1 MRRISAFT
9 FAALVSAAPSAGW
22 AQSEN
27 DIPIGVVQP
36 LTGDVA
42 VSGQYVLDG
51 ARIAAA
57 KINAD
62 GGVLGRK
69 ITLIAG
75 DGKSTPRDSAT
86 AAQRLILR
94 DHVPV
99 LMGAWGSSF
108 TLSVMPLLQ
117 ENSLPMLVETSSSPK
132 ITTSGNPWIFRI
144 SPTFKMEAEGFLTKL
159 GEFNPPIKKAAF
171 LAVNNDFGL
180 AGTAAF
186 KTALESKG
194 VAIGPMETMASDST
208 DFSAQLENI
217 KASGA
222 DTMFVT
228 TAVEQLTLIE
238 KQAAG
243 LRLSVRTVGV
253 GGSTEPDQ
261 LIQQAGKAANGTY
274 LTLFFLP
281 WFPDKTPHPQLAEQ
295 FVSEWKK
302 GGYDF
307 GGLTEGFRGYDGI
320 TTIAAAIREAG
331 STEPDKIRQAFWKVK
346 VEGLNGNI
354 AFAPEGPKGKES
366 GQSTPNV
373 YIVQIQDGKVV
384 LLQ

>member
-1 MRRISAFT
+1 MRRITGFTIAVLAF
-9 FAALVSAAPSAGW
+9 AMPAAGW
-22 AQSEN
+22 AQSDN
-27 DIPIGVVQP
+27 DVPIGVDEP

-42 VSGQYVLDG
+42 ISGQYVVDG
-51 ARIAAA
+51 ARIAEAE
-57 KINAD
+57 INAH

-69 ITLIAG
+69 IKLVIE
-75 DGKSTPRDSAT
+75 DGKSTPRDAAT

-117 ENSLPMLVETSSSPK
+117 ENSVPMLVETSSSPK

-144 SPTFKMEAEGFLTKL
+144 SPTFKMEADGFLKKL
-159 GEFNPPIKKAAF
+159 GEFNPPIKKTAF

-180 AGTAAF
+180 SGTDAF
-186 KTALESKG
+186 KTALASKG
-194 VAIGPMETMASDST
+194 IAIGPAETMAPDDT
-208 DFSAQLENI
+208 DFSAQLERI

-238 KQAAG
+238 KQAAER
-243 LRLSVRTVGV
+243 RLSVRIVGV

-261 LIQQAGKAANGTY
+261 LIQQAGQAANGTY

-281 WFPDKTPHPQLAEQ
+281 WFPDKMPYPQLADQ
-295 FVSEWKK
+295 FVNEWKK
-302 GGYDF
+302 DGYNF

-320 TTIAAAIREAG
+320 TTIVDAIREAG
-331 STEPDKIRQAFWKVK
+331 STDPDKIRQAFWKVHVK
-346 VEGLNGNI
+346 GLNGDV
-354 AFAPEGPKGKES
+354 AFAPDGPKGHES

-373 YIVQIQDGKVV
+373 YIVQIKDGKVA

>member
-1 MRRISAFT
+1 MPRITAFT
-9 FAALVSAAPSAGW
+9 IAALAVAMPAAGW
-22 AQSEN
+22 AQSDN

-42 VSGQYVLDG
+42 VSGQYVVDG

-57 KINAD
+57 KINAE

-69 ITLIAG
+69 ITLVVG
-75 DGKSTPRDSAT
+75 DGKSTPRDAAT

-99 LMGAWGSSF
+99 MMGAWGSSF

-132 ITTSGNPWIFRI
+132 ITTSGNPWVFRI
-144 SPTFKMEAEGFLTKL
+144 APTFKMEAEGFLSKL
-159 GEFNPPIKKAAF
+159 DQFNPPIKKAAF

-180 AGTAAF
+180 AGSNAF
-186 KTALESKG
+186 KTTLASKG

-217 KASGA
+217 KGSGA
-222 DTMFVT
+222 DTLFVT

-238 KQAAG
+238 KQSAE
-243 LRLSVRTVGV
+243 LRLSVRIVGV

-261 LIQQAGKAANGTY
+261 LIQQAGQAANGTY

-281 WFPDKTPHPQLAEQ
+281 WFPDKAPYPELAKQ
-295 FVSEWKK
+295 FVDEWTKQ
-302 GGYDF
+302 GYNF

-320 TTIAAAIREAG
+320 MTIAAAMRDAG
-331 STEPDKIRQAFWKVK
+331 STEPDKIRQAFWNVKVK
-346 VEGLNGNI
+346 GLNGDI
-354 AFAPEGPKGKES
+354 AFAPEGPKGQES

-373 YIVQIQDGKVV
+373 YIVQIKDGKVT

>member
-1 MRRISAFT
+1 MRRITGFT
-9 FAALVSAAPSAGW
+9 IAALVFSMPAAGW

-42 VSGQYVLDG
+42 VSGQYVVNG
-51 ARIAAA
+51 ARIAAD
-57 KINAD
+57 KINAE

-69 ITLIAG
+69 ITLVVG
-75 DGKSTPRDSAT
+75 DGKSTPRDAAT

-99 LMGAWGSSF
+99 MMGAWGSSF

-117 ENSLPMLVETSSSPK
+117 ENGLPMLVETSSSPK
-132 ITTSGNPWIFRI
+132 ITTSGNPWVFRI
-144 SPTFKMEAEGFLTKL
+144 SPTFKMEAEGFLSKL
-159 GEFNPPIKKAAF
+159 GQFNPPIKKAAF

-180 AGTAAF
+180 AGTNAF
-186 KTALESKG
+186 KTALASTG

-222 DTMFVT
+222 DTLFVT

-238 KQAAG
+238 KQSAE
-243 LRLSVRTVGV
+243 LRLSVRIVGV

-261 LIQQAGKAANGTY
+261 LIQQAGQSANGTY

-281 WFPDKTPHPQLAEQ
+281 WFPEKAPYPELAKQ
-295 FVSEWKK
+295 FVDEWTKQ
-302 GGYDF
+302 GYNF

-346 VEGLNGNI
+346 VKGLNGDI
-354 AFAPEGPKGKES
+354 AFAPDGPKGQES

-373 YIVQIQDGKVV
+373 YIVQIKDGKVT

>member
-1 MRRISAFT
+1 
-9 FAALVSAAPSAGW
+9 
-22 AQSEN
+22 
-27 DIPIGVVQP
+27 
-36 LTGDVA
+36 
-42 VSGQYVLDG
+42 
-51 ARIAAA
+51 
-57 KINAD
+57 
-62 GGVLGRK
+62 
-69 ITLIAG
+69 
-75 DGKSTPRDSAT
+75 
-86 AAQRLILR
+86 
-94 DHVPV
+94 
-99 LMGAWGSSF
+99 MGAWGSSF

-373 YIVQIQDGKVV
+373 YIVQIQDGRWSYSSSRPIRRTDLERGARAPHSDHRWLRAAIHSRQDIVPNTGRQGYRKDSWQSFSNTAPTRSS
-384 LLQ
+384 LAGPMRYWESDSR